1 MDKEAA
7 NPDRVMQELT
17 EHGLVSEAWGGDT
30 IFVPISAKNGEGIDS
45 LLEMILLVS
54 EVEEYKANPSR
65 KANGTVIEALDKGRG
80 SVATLLVQ
88 NGTLKVGDPIVIGN
102 TFGRVRAMLND
113 LGRRVKDAGP
123 STPVEITGLNE
134 VPQAGDRFI
143 VFEDEKTARQV
154 GEVRAQRQLAS
165 QRNEKSRVTL
175 DTLFEQMKE
184 GKLKN

>member
-54 EVEEYKANPSR
+54 EVEEYKANPAR
-65 KANGTVIEALDKGRG
+65 KANGTVIEARLDKGRG

-88 NGTLKVGDPIVIGN
+88 NGTLKI
-102 TFGRVRAMLND
+102 
-113 LGRRVKDAGP
+113 
-123 STPVEITGLNE
+123 
-134 VPQAGDRFI
+134 GDRLLSVI
-143 VFEDEKTARQV
+143 HSDVFVRWSTILDAVLRMQV
-154 GEVRAQRQLAS
+154 LQHRL
-165 QRNEKSRVTL
+165 KSL
-175 DTLFEQMKE
+175 D
-184 GKLKN
+184 